1 MNLAPE
7 IKNILAVQNILISI
21 SFSWTKLRKNY
32 YHSQQ
37 HVPSKYLIN
46 DGTPASLPPVSR
58 GELWEQGAPLG
69 HPPHIFYHTIN
80 VLNDSQFLLPVY
92 RYSFDASN
100 LYFLCRWSE

>member
-46 DGTPASLPPVSR
+46 DGTPASLPPVR
-58 GELWEQGAPLG
+58 GEPWKQDAP
-69 HPPHIFYHTIN
+69 PPATLQVFFITP
-80 VLNDSQFLLPVY
+80 L
-92 RYSFDASN
+92 R
-100 LYFLCRWSE
+100 

>member
-32 YHSQQ
+32 HHSQQ

-58 GELWEQGAPLG
+58 GNPGNKM
-69 HPPHIFYHTIN
+69 PPPPPPRPPF
-80 VLNDSQFLLPVY
+80 
-92 RYSFDASN
+92 R
-100 LYFLCRWSE
+100 YFLSHH

>member
-46 DGTPASLPPVSR
+46 DGTPPHFLQSVGGNPGNKMSPPPATLQVFFIT
-58 GELWEQGAPLG
+58 PL
-69 HPPHIFYHTIN
+69 
-80 VLNDSQFLLPVY
+80 
-92 RYSFDASN
+92 R
-100 LYFLCRWSE
+100 

>member
-46 DGTPASLPPVSR
+46 DGNPASLPPVSR
-58 GELWEQGAPLG
+58 GEPWKQDAPPPPG
-69 HPPHIFYHTIN
+69 HPSGIFYHTIEMR
-80 VLNDSQFLLPVY
+80 SKRP
-92 RYSFDASN
+92 
-100 LYFLCRWSE
+100 